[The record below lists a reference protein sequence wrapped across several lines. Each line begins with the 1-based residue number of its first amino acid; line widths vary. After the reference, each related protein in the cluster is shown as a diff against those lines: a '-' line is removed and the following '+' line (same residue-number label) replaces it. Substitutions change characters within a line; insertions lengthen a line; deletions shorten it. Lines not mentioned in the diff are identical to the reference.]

1 MFKIFKNKIIF
12 AYFISLTVL
21 FLLSALFV
29 NFIFKK
35 ESIKKQIDNLKD
47 TAAILKTIEKDKL
60 KSETRSF
67 KESNIRLNLIDEK
80 GQVIFD
86 SELKEEETKNL
97 ESHLKR
103 PEIIKALKEG
113 EGYDIRLSATVHK
126 KLIYYA
132 RHLPEKKLIIRLSA
146 PYESF
151 DKTVKETQK
160 KVLIYLGILFLL
172 IGFIGARIIKLI
184 FEPLEDIIFASKQFS
199 KGDFDYRIQIR
210 SNGEV
215 KKLAQTLN
223 KMAEEI
229 KKNIYEMEN
238 YNKLFSMLFDN
249 MKEAIAIFDS
259 DLKLAYANSHFLK
272 IFNQDAKNISNKSLT
287 EISMNIVFSDT
298 VRKSKNEKKNVEK
311 ELSIDGIY
319 YLLSCLYIKTKK
331 EIIITV
337 LYNIDKQKKLDDM
350 KKDFIANFS
359 HEIKTPLTVIK
370 TNIET
375 VRNPNISEKDK
386 EYFLLATEKN
396 IQRMENIIK
405 DIISL
410 NYIETDPPIILT
422 EVNLKDF
429 ISDTINQF
437 EPKLKEKKISLKA
450 EIPKDLKIST
460 DEELLK
466 KIIVNLID
474 NAIKYNKENG
484 FINIIYNKEYSKLS
498 FENSG
503 IIIPKEYLN
512 RIFERFFTVDKSH
525 SRNIG
530 GTGLGLSI
538 AKHAAEKL
546 GIKIYA
552 ESDSNKNI
560 FHLILP

>member
-103 PEIIKALKEG
+103 PEILKALKEG
-113 EGYDIRLSATVHK
+113 EGYDIRLSATVRK

-160 KVLIYLGILFLL
+160 KVLIYLGVLFLL
-172 IGFIGARIIKLI
+172 MGFIGARIIKLI
-184 FEPLEDIIFASKQFS
+184 FEPLEEIIFASKQFS
-199 KGDFDYRIQIR
+199 KGDFDYRIPIK
-210 SNGEV
+210 SDGEV

-229 KKNIYEMEN
+229 KKNINEMEN

-298 VRKSKNEKKNVEK
+298 VKKSKNEKKNVEK
-311 ELSIDGIY
+311 ELCIEGIY
-319 YLLSCLYIKTKK
+319 YLLSCLYVKTKK
-331 EIIITV
+331 EIIISV
-337 LYNIDKQKKLDDM
+337 LYNIDKQKKLDEM

-410 NYIETDPPIILT
+410 NYIETDPPIILK
-422 EVNLKDF
+422 EINLNDF
-429 ISDTINQF
+429 VSDIINQF
-437 EPKLKEKKISLKA
+437 EPKIKEKNISLNMQ
-450 EIPKDLKIST
+450 IPNDLKILT
-460 DEELLK
+460 DEELFK
-466 KIIVNLID
+466 KIIINLID
-474 NAIKYNKENG
+474 NAIKYNRENG
-484 FINIIYNKEYSKLS
+484 FVNIIYNKEYSKLS

-512 RIFERFFTVDKSH
+512 RIFERFFTIDKSH

-552 ESDSNKNI
+552 ESDSNSNF

>member
-103 PEIIKALKEG
+103 PEILKALKEG
-113 EGYDIRLSATVHK
+113 EGYDIRLSATVRK

-160 KVLIYLGILFLL
+160 KVLIYLGVLFLL
-172 IGFIGARIIKLI
+172 MGFIGARIIKLI
-184 FEPLEDIIFASKQFS
+184 FEPLEEIIFASKQFS
-199 KGDFDYRIQIR
+199 KGDFDYRIPIK
-210 SNGEV
+210 SDGEV

-229 KKNIYEMEN
+229 KKNINEMEN

-298 VRKSKNEKKNVEK
+298 VKKSKNEKKNVEK
-311 ELSIDGIY
+311 ELCIEGIY
-319 YLLSCLYIKTKK
+319 YLLSCLYVKTKK
-331 EIIITV
+331 
-337 LYNIDKQKKLDDM
+337 
-350 KKDFIANFS
+350 
-359 HEIKTPLTVIK
+359 
-370 TNIET
+370 
-375 VRNPNISEKDK
+375 
-386 EYFLLATEKN
+386 
-396 IQRMENIIK
+396 
-405 DIISL
+405 
-410 NYIETDPPIILT
+410 
-422 EVNLKDF
+422 
-429 ISDTINQF
+429 
-437 EPKLKEKKISLKA
+437 
-450 EIPKDLKIST
+450 
-460 DEELLK
+460 
-466 KIIVNLID
+466 
-474 NAIKYNKENG
+474 
-484 FINIIYNKEYSKLS
+484 
-498 FENSG
+498 
-503 IIIPKEYLN
+503 
-512 RIFERFFTVDKSH
+512 
-525 SRNIG
+525 
-530 GTGLGLSI
+530 
-538 AKHAAEKL
+538 
-546 GIKIYA
+546 
-552 ESDSNKNI
+552 
-560 FHLILP
+560 